1 MAGPPPLAL
10 PRLPA
15 ARRAALPAGRR
26 RFRLL
31 PSLWLGTGLLAAVL
45 GLALLAGPL
54 TRLDPTRTGA
64 PPLHPPSAAHPL
76 GTDDLGRDLW
86 SNVAFG
92 ARASLAVGVGA
103 TALATVAGVAVGA
116 AAGLYGGWWDEGL
129 MRGAEFVQ
137 VIPRLLVALL
147 LVALFGGDLLILV
160 AVIALTGWPM
170 TARLVPQEHLM
181 NAISLNSV
189 SHSLPNVAGPAVGAA
204 NAGGGAES
212 VDVVAADAESPGN
225 GPEQRGHRLKIRD
238 GLLRPHPHDH
248 VGGGRGH
255 ADGHHHGRRH
265 GVDVER
271 AAGTEHGQAIAQA
284 GAPHEGA
291 LWRARVAA
299 VEKIGRDAC
308 CRHEFFD
315 LFQ

>member
-1 MAGPPPLAL
+1 VAGPPPLAL

-170 TARLVPQEHLM
+170 TARLVRGEVLALRERDFALAARALGASGWRLLWRHL
-181 NAISLNSV
+181 
-189 SHSLPNVAGPAVGAA
+189 LPNAFPAVLVGLPIQVGRAILIESGLTFLGVGDPGVPSWGKVMQSA
-204 NAGGGAES
+204 QAYMREAWWLAVFPGIALTVTVLALYLIAEGLHTLTTPTL
-212 VDVVAADAESPGN
+212 ARQHPLGPWRGERRPADA
-225 GPEQRGHRLKIRD
+225 
-238 GLLRPHPHDH
+238 
-248 VGGGRGH
+248 
-255 ADGHHHGRRH
+255 A
-265 GVDVER
+265 
-271 AAGTEHGQAIAQA
+271 
-284 GAPHEGA
+284 
-291 LWRARVAA
+291 
-299 VEKIGRDAC
+299 
-308 CRHEFFD
+308 
-315 LFQ
+315 